1 MDREIQNAA
10 EFARAIGITAD
21 FMELAHATMEA
32 EAVTDDYE
40 QDLAESLIE
49 ENPDKLLDSCD
60 LAQSQMITQ
69 ELYPAA

>member
-10 EFARAIGITAD
+10 EFAQAIGLTAD

-32 EAVTDDYE
+32 EAVSDEYE

-49 ENPDKLLDSCD
+49 ENPD
-60 LAQSQMITQ
+60 
-69 ELYPAA
+69 EL